1 MVGEAERRS
10 DRVSPWLSP
19 NPLDKQPEQT
29 VYAPPT
35 SERLKAASAGH
46 RSSLAG
52 WLALTLLRNT
62 RRGTRRTAVRPGTLS
77 QRAPCLY
84 IQALEVVHLLFAIA
98 FDLLFISGFFK
109 ISLFL
114 LLFFPK
120 MLSMLPLEPYFV
132 LR

>member
-114 LLFFPK
+114 LLFFR
-120 MLSMLPLEPYFV
+120 LGV
-132 LR
+132 